1 MDSITVIVSAYT
13 EKRIEDVKKCLES
26 IEKQSRKPEEVLL
39 ILDPIKELKEFYEKN
54 LKNLNLNL
62 KILISDSFGLSNARN
77 MGIKQS
83 RGNIIVFIDD
93 DAFAEKDWLKNI
105 LKNFSEKDIWI
116 VGGKTVPVFE
126 EKRPKWFPEELD
138 WIVGCTY
145 KGMPDYKTEI
155 RNPIGANMAFRRE
168 VFEKVGFFET
178 FVGRF
183 GKKLLGSEETELCL
197 RLKNKYPEV
206 KIIYDPAAIVYHKVP
221 KERTRIGYVLK
232 RAYYEG
238 ISKAILS
245 NKFKLKDEK
254 NYLKFLF
261 KSLGRYL
268 IHFELSKCFTI
279 ILVILATITGFLVQ
293 KIKSKLQGILE
304 E

>member
-1 MDSITVIVSAYT
+1 MKCSVIISTYT
-13 EKRIEDVKKCLES
+13 TQRLKEIIQCLGS
-26 IEKQSRKPEEVLL
+26 LQNQSTPPEEVL
-39 ILDPIKELKEFYEKN
+39 IVLDPFRDLIEFYLDRLREFQV
-54 LKNLNLNL
+54 
-62 KILISDSFGLSNARN
+62 KIVISEDFGLSNARN
-77 MGIKQS
+77 TGIRTSK
-83 RGNIIVFIDD
+83 GDIIVFIDD
-93 DAFAEKDWLKNI
+93 DIYVKEDWLEKI
-105 LKNFSEKDIWI
+105 LENFKDNRVWI
-116 VGGKTVPVFE
+116 VGGKIIPEFE
-126 EKRPKWFPEELD
+126 TSRPRWFPEELD

-178 FVGRF
+178 LVGRF

-197 RLKNKYPEV
+197 RVKNKYPEV
-206 KIIYDPAAIVYHKVP
+206 KIIYAPAAIVYHKVP

-238 ISKAILS
+238 VSKAILS

-268 IHFELSKCFTI
+268 VHFELSKCFTI
-279 ILVILATITGFLVQ
+279 ILVILATATGFLVQ
-293 KIKSKLQGILE
+293 KITTKLQRLFGRIG
-304 E
+304 